1 MEEDNPFLYCEHE
14 NLLARVDS
22 HIGSSVHAEN
32 STKQTNNLKTYK
44 ISQTLLSR
52 KLEKFDNDC
61 YALKNL
67 IRESIKSIFKHSIK
81 NYGMEQDV
89 ETLFKQVK
97 NLRSNSLIYIT
108 QCYLNPICQDL
119 DGAVKIN
126 VYISEKRKYMITL
139 HPKKI

>member
-14 NLLARVDS
+14 NLLTRIDS

-32 STKQTNNLKTYK
+32 STKQTNYHKTYK

-67 IRESIKSIFKHSIK
+67 IKESIKSIYKHSIK

-89 ETLFKQVK
+89 ETLFKKVK

-108 QCYLNPICQDL
+108 QCYLNLICQDL
-119 DGAVKIN
+119 DGAVKNN
-126 VYISEKRKYMITL
+126 VCISDKRKYLITL
-139 HPKKI
+139 HPKMT

>member
-14 NLLARVDS
+14 NLLARIDS

-32 STKQTNNLKTYK
+32 STKQNNNLKTYK

-108 QCYLNPICQDL
+108 QCYLNTICQDL

-126 VYISEKRKYMITL
+126 VYISEKRRYMITL